1 VNVFSIGAV
10 FLQLVKL
17 LRLEENPMLN
27 KPVDPTL
34 YIDRFADRLN
44 FGSQSDLNRVANT
57 ARRLIASM
65 KRDWIQT
72 GRRPSGICGAALYI
86 ACHVHG
92 FRRSKRD
99 VVAVVHIGEHTLARR
114 LDEFASTTAGEL
126 TFQSFENHARAIEA
140 ETQLLLQDAQ
150 PEEAPS
156 SLAIEAAKTGCEH
169 LGGNEPHFAHGMC
182 RQCFADFVRISGGM
196 YNGANPPAFA
206 RNRRAEGKVGE
217 KPLAL
222 PGPEDEEEAAE
233 RANIRDEI
241 EKALEDEQF
250 APFVGLLQGAEAL
263 NEEADMR
270 EAEERR
276 KKPLPA
282 KKRARGGFAAVL
294 AKAKA
299 AMVEMENID
308 DEDARIG
315 SAMAALD
322 DDTYILEQA
331 AAAGNEEE
339 RDDDEG
345 GGAGPSTTRAARAQA
360 TTSSLN
366 AETGAIVAVGGNHQ
380 RHQGDDDDDDGNLS
394 DISDEGILEYLAAEE
409 EIKCKEEIWNIMNKE
424 WVEKQAAKRAAE
436 EATQKT
442 LEEQQAAMEAA
453 AAAGVAYK
461 RSRGRPLG
469 SKSKPKP
476 ELKLPASIT
485 AEDAAM
491 KMLEHKKLSTKI
503 NYNVLKNLFATDGL
517 TADKDQNVDANTG
530 GGGKGRKRE
539 RRGKKIVGKKR
550 RRGTGKDSSSSSS
563 TSSSS
568 DSDSDSSSN
577 SSSSSSSSSS
587 DSSDSDTE
595 SDDQV
600 AGKDKAA
607 IGSMNNNNKKK
618 VSITLPKSA
627 TAGKQPSTNTMG
639 NNNKPLP
646 PAFAKKKKQA
656 SASIAAERVAAV
668 VKKSKEKADKSV
680 GDGEAAPNR
689 RATRSSGTTVTG
701 GTGGASEA
709 AAAATRRSRPGALG
723 SLKDDFRS
731 KLVGSGGSKG
741 LGLTQKG
748 ILGTSKLPPSFKK
761 PKRGE

>member
-1 VNVFSIGAV
+1 
-10 FLQLVKL
+10 
-17 LRLEENPMLN
+17 MLN

-126 TFQSFENHARAIEA
+126 TFESFENHARAIEA
-140 ETQLLLQDAQ
+140 ETQLLLQDAP

-156 SLAIEAAKTGCEH
+156 GLAIEAAKTGCEH

-182 RQCFADFVRISGGM
+182 RQCFTDFVRISGGM

-206 RNRRAEGKVGE
+206 KNRRAEVKVGE

-241 EKALEDEQF
+241 EKALEDDQF

-263 NEEADMR
+263 NEEADRR

-299 AMVEMENID
+299 AMVEMEDID
-308 DEDARIG
+308 DENAQIG

-322 DDTYILEQA
+322 DENYILEQA
-331 AAAGNEEE
+331 AAANEEE
-339 RDDDEG
+339 DDEEG
-345 GGAGPSTTRAARAQA
+345 GGAGPSTSRAAKARAQA
-360 TTSSLN
+360 TTASTLN
-366 AETGAIVAVGGNHQ
+366 AETGAIVAVGSNQQ
-380 RHQGDDDDDDGNLS
+380 RHQDDDDDGNLS

-424 WVEKQAAKRAAE
+424 WVEKQAAKRAAL

-503 NYNVLKNLFATDGL
+503 NYNVLKNLFATDGM
-517 TADKDQNVDANTG
+517 TGDKDQNVDANKG
-530 GGGKGRKRE
+530 VAGKGKK
-539 RRGKKIVGKKR
+539 KKIVGKKR
-550 RRGTGKDSSSSSS
+550 QRGAGKDSSSSSSS

-568 DSDSDSSSN
+568 DSDS

-595 SDDQV
+595 SDDKV
-600 AGKDKAA
+600 AGKSKGA
-607 IGSMNNNNKKK
+607 IVKNKSKKKKK

-627 TAGKQPSTNTMG
+627 AGKQPSSKMVGNTKKRPM
-639 NNNKPLP
+639 P
-646 PAFAKKKKQA
+646 PAFAKKKKQT
-656 SASIAAERVAAV
+656 SASIAAKRATAIVY
-668 VKKSKEKADKSV
+668 KGKETADDDDAG
-680 GDGEAAPNR
+680 GDGEPAFNR
-689 RATRSSGTTVTG
+689 RATRSGATTATG
-701 GTGGASEA
+701 GGD
-709 AAAATRRSRPGALG
+709 ATRRSRLGALG

-761 PKRGE
+761 NEWRMGRGPGTKGKKRG

>member
-1 VNVFSIGAV
+1 
-10 FLQLVKL
+10 
-17 LRLEENPMLN
+17 MLN

-44 FGSQSDLNRVANT
+44 FGSQGDLNKVANT

-92 FRRSKRD
+92 FMRSKRD
-99 VVAVVHIGEHTLARR
+99 VVTVVHIGEHTLARR

-126 TFQSFENHARAIEA
+126 TFESFENHARALEA
-140 ETQLLLQDAQ
+140 ETQLLLQDAP

-169 LGGNEPHFAHGMC
+169 LRGNEPHFAHGMC

-206 RNRRAEGKVGE
+206 RNRRAEEKVGE

-322 DDTYILEQA
+322 DDNYLLEQA
-331 AAAGNEEE
+331 AAAAAAGGGGNEGEG
-339 RDDDEG
+339 DDDEG
-345 GGAGPSTTRAARAQA
+345 DGAGPSTSRAARAQA
-360 TTSSLN
+360 TTTGSLN

-380 RHQGDDDDDDGNLS
+380 RHQGDDDDGNLS
-394 DISDEGILEYLAAEE
+394 DISDEDILEYLAAEE

-424 WVEKQAAKRAAE
+424 WVEKQAAKRAAV

-517 TADKDQNVDANTG
+517 TADKDQNVDANKG
-530 GGGKGRKRE
+530 GVSKERERKR
-539 RRGKKIVGKKR
+539 KKIVGKKR
-550 RRGTGKDSSSSSS
+550 RRGAGKDSSPSSSS
-563 TSSSS
+563 SSSS

-595 SDDQV
+595 SDDKV
-600 AGKDKAA
+600 AGKDKGA
-607 IGSMNNNNKKK
+607 IGKNNKNNKNNKK
-618 VSITLPKSA
+618 VSTTLPKSA
-627 TAGKQPSTNTMG
+627 AAGKQPSSNTMG
-639 NNNKPLP
+639 NNKKPLP
-646 PAFAKKKKQA
+646 PVFAKKKKQTP
-656 SASIAAERVAAV
+656 ASITAERVAAV
-668 VKKSKEKADKSV
+668 VKKGKEKADNSG
-680 GDGEAAPNR
+680 GDGEPAFNR
-689 RATRSSGTTVTG
+689 RATRSSGTTG
-701 GTGGASEA
+701 GTSRARQAAAA

-761 PKRGE
+761 PKRRE